1 MDGPDVALTIVAA
14 YDVSEDSRRSRLA
27 AVLQAHGDRVQKS
40 VFVLTLTP
48 ESLTEIRV
56 KAHELLDHDTD
67 SLYLFRQCSTCWETL
82 ECIGQAHTP
91 EKVLFWAVL

>member
-1 MDGPDVALTIVAA
+1 LPRFSKPM
-14 YDVSEDSRRSRLA
+14 
-27 AVLQAHGDRVQKS
+27 GDRVQKS
-40 VFVLTLTP
+40 VFVLTLTLTP

-56 KAHELLDHDTD
+56 KAHELLDHETD